1 MSYFKLILINPN
13 YCKNNISFI
22 FVLLNN
28 DKIPS
33 DLKLNVCL
41 SFGDLVNRFPNIMI
55 TEVSKFFEGLHSPH
69 KEVVKYTLTVISH
82 LVLNDMLKLK
92 GEVVDICMLLDHKDP
107 SIRIHVQTFFNEIN
121 NKGNNLIYYIIP
133 KALGRLSKE
142 FKSLDYAK
150 FKTIAATLLKY
161 VDKEKY
167 IEGFM
172 YKLVVKLKNSTD
184 IVEWRNN
191 KIKYRK
197 YFN

>member
-1 MSYFKLILINPN
+1 M
-13 YCKNNISFI
+13 
-22 FVLLNN
+22 
-28 DKIPS
+28 
-33 DLKLNVCL
+33 
-41 SFGDLVNRFPNIMI
+41 
-55 TEVSKFFEGLHSPH
+55 
-69 KEVVKYTLTVISH
+69 
-82 LVLNDMLKLK
+82 
-92 GEVVDICMLLDHKDP
+92 LDHKDP
-107 SIRIHVQTFFNEIN
+107 SIRIHVQTFFNDIN

-133 KALGRLSKE
+133 KALGRLSNE